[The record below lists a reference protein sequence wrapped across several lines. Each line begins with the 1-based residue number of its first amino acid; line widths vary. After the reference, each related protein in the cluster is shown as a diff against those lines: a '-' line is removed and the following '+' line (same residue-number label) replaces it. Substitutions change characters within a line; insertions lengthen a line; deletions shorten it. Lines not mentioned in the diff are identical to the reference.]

1 MKYVYHSI
9 GPLLCSIYHLMTF
22 DIVAANSQAYHRGY
36 RYPRYLFLTYRWYSN
51 NWWLMETENENLT
64 CSQQERQVV
73 LPSMLAFLHYP
84 YLEFEGLN
92 VVTDTGIVSGKW
104 VHVS

>member
-1 MKYVYHSI
+1 
-9 GPLLCSIYHLMTF
+9 
-22 DIVAANSQAYHRGY
+22 
-36 RYPRYLFLTYRWYSN
+36 
-51 NWWLMETENENLT
+51 METENENLT

-92 VVTDTGIVSGKW
+92 IITDTGIVSGKL